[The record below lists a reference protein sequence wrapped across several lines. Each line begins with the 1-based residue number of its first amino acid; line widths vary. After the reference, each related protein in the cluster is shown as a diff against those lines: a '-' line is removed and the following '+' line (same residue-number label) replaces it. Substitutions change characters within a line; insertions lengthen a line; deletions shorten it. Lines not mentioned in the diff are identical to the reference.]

1 MLVLLVDWIEPVTFH
16 LFPSSLTIQPTNLIP
31 LVVLFYI
38 YIALVSG
45 EVMQF

>member
-1 MLVLLVDWIEPVTFH
+1 MLVLLVDWIELGTFR
-16 LFPSSLTIQPTNLIP
+16 LFPSSLIIQPTLYL

-45 EVMQF
+45 ELMQF